1 MVALMKFNER
11 GHEILDPTPVEMPM
25 QWKRPPTLQ
34 EQIKAFVRRELSEQ
48 AAAAG
53 AETFEEADD
62 FDIEDDP
69 LDPLSEW
76 ELNYDQENADH
87 SSPREQAASAVQPD
101 SGNGAQSGGGIPP
114 VSGAQPSGPAGGAS
128 PPATKSA

>member
-1 MVALMKFNER
+1 MKFNER

-69 LDPLSEW
+69 LDPQSEW
-76 ELNYDQENADH
+76 EMNYDQESAEHANPLQQTAPAV
-87 SSPREQAASAVQPD
+87 SPNGGDSAQGG
-101 SGNGAQSGGGIPP
+101 SGISP
-114 VSGAQPSGPAGGAS
+114 VSGVQPGRPAGGTS
-128 PPATKSA
+128 TPAAESA